1 MIFDPPFIKKLA
13 NAGEP
18 VTAQAWND
26 MANALGQVHT
36 HLESTEAT
44 ALRVQVTTA
53 DVDLAGVRV
62 TAVRDDGI
70 AIDAVAPVTP
80 GTAHMFAGLRPG
92 PYALRVEA
100 PGYQS
105 ATLNVTAP
113 DAAVQNVALVASG
126 AFMPQVFGLT
136 LLEALAELAAVQI
149 AVSRILD
156 VTGTD
161 VPTANPGSQY
171 NSARVLMQVPH
182 DGTPVPTGQSVQLV
196 IAAALI
202 AQASVEIP
210 PLTGL
215 SLAEAQKALEA
226 LGLVLGKV
234 VTKQTRPA

>member
-1 MIFDPPFIKKLA
+1 
-13 NAGEP
+13 
-18 VTAQAWND
+18 
-26 MANALGQVHT
+26 
-36 HLESTEAT
+36 
-44 ALRVQVTTA
+44 
-53 DVDLAGVRV
+53 
-62 TAVRDDGI
+62 
-70 AIDAVAPVTP
+70 
-80 GTAHMFAGLRPG
+80 
-92 PYALRVEA
+92 
-100 PGYQS
+100 
-105 ATLNVTAP
+105 
-113 DAAVQNVALVASG
+113 
-126 AFMPQVFGLT
+126 MPQAFGLT
-136 LLEALAELAAVQI
+136 LLEALAELASAQI

-182 DGTPVPTGQSVQLV
+182 EGTPVPTGQSVQLV